1 MAFREN
7 NAQVFLIL
15 LGIAFLLFF
24 PILNNEFWTA
34 EEYEYLR
41 KALKPDRPQ
50 AVYPTTGDAH
60 PMVDFFHLME
70 YKLFGDIPTG
80 YYLLNILL
88 HAVNAFLLY
97 LLIHL
102 CLRDFR
108 VAFLS
113 SLLFVFSVGNY
124 GKEVMYAAGV
134 SSILMHTI
142 FLLTVLA
149 YMLNETRGR
158 GKLMSPWFLI
168 TLVLFATSLINVLSS
183 IGIIGVL
190 LFYNIFFKKD
200 RRRPIL
206 SPPFLVLFF
215 VGVILVS
222 TQQELIANATKAYP
236 EGSGLGFTLSN
247 FFTNIPRFL
256 IHMVFPIHFTEI
268 IEEGSFVSAI
278 FMARVWI
285 RPLLGIIIFSY
296 AVYGFVFGNTTL
308 RFFIAWAFV
317 TILPFC
323 IYYFP
328 GDWLNIKYLYLS
340 SAGFCLILS
349 TGTMK
354 MYRVLLTR
362 GWRRWVPIFIP
373 AFFIILSVSIVNR
386 LDHAYEHRAQ
396 TPQIK
401 AMKLHYLRMKQESLD
416 HRAED

>member
-41 KALKPDRPQ
+41 KALNPDQ
-50 AVYPTTGDAH
+50 AGAVYPTTGDAH
-60 PMVDFFHLME
+60 PLVDLFHLLE

-88 HAVNAFLLY
+88 HAVNAFLLF
-97 LLIHL
+97 LLIHMSL
-102 CLRDFR
+102 KDFGI
-108 VAFLS
+108 AFLA

-134 SSILMHTI
+134 SSILMHTT

-158 GKLMSPWFLI
+158 GKLMSIWFLV
-168 TLVLFATSLINVLSS
+168 TLVLFTLSLINVLSS

-190 LFYNIFFKKD
+190 LFYNVFFKKE
-200 RRRPIL
+200 RRRPVL
-206 SPPFLVLFF
+206 APPFLVLFF
-215 VGVILVS
+215 VSIVLIS
-222 TQQELIANATKAYP
+222 TQQELFGNATAGYP
-236 EGSGLGFTLSN
+236 EGSGLGFTFGN
-247 FFTNIPRFL
+247 FIRNIPRFL

-268 IEEGSFVSAI
+268 IEQGSFVSAI
-278 FMARVWI
+278 FHARVWI
-285 RPLLGIIIFSY
+285 RPILGVIIFSY

-308 RFFIAWAFV
+308 RFFIAWTFV

-340 SAGFCLILS
+340 SAGFCLILA

-362 GWRRWVPIFIP
+362 GWRRWVPILIP
-373 AFFIILSVSIVNR
+373 AFFIILAVSIVNR
-386 LDHAYEHRAQ
+386 LDRAYEQRAQ
-396 TPQIK
+396 SPQIK
-401 AMKLHYLRMKQESLD
+401 AMKFHYLRMKQESLSR
-416 HRAED
+416 RAQD

>member
-41 KALKPDRPQ
+41 KALSPDRPQ

-60 PMVDFFHLME
+60 PMVDFFHLVE
-70 YKLFGDIPTG
+70 YKLFGDLPTG

-102 CLRDFR
+102 CLRDFG

-158 GKLMSPWFLI
+158 GKLMTPWFLV

-200 RRRPIL
+200 RRRPVL
-206 SPPFLVLFF
+206 SSPFLVLFF

-222 TQQELIANATKAYP
+222 TQQELFANATKAYP
-236 EGSGLGFTLSN
+236 EGSGLGFTLGN

-278 FMARVWI
+278 FVARVWI

-354 MYRVLLTR
+354 MYRVLLRR
-362 GWRRWVPIFIP
+362 GWRRWVPIIIP

-386 LDHAYEHRAQ
+386 LDRAYEQRAQ

-416 HRAED
+416 RRAED